1 MSTHP
6 APHPERFAPHHR
18 ILRYAFHERAWH
30 WVAGFSYI
38 YLLLTGLAFWT
49 PWLFWIAILLG
60 GGQTSRTLHPWFGL
74 IFATSVSAMYSMWH
88 AQMGVTQVDKDWF
101 SAVGHYARNE
111 DDKMPPAGRYN
122 GGQKSLFWG
131 FVICGALLF
140 LSGLVLW
147 FPEYIPWNLRYL
159 RYAAVLI
166 HASCALLTIG
176 LFLIHVYMGV
186 FAERG
191 AFGSVIRG
199 DVSLQFAKRYHPG
212 WYEEITGQPANPP
225 APK

>member
-1 MSTHP
+1 MSTLP
-6 APHPERFAPHHR
+6 VTHPERLAPHHR

-30 WVAGFSYI
+30 WVVGFSYI

-60 GGQTSRTLHPWFGL
+60 GGQVSRMLHPWFGL
-74 IFATSVSAMYSMWH
+74 IFAVGVSAMYVMWH
-88 AQMGVTQVDKDWF
+88 AQMGIKQIDKDWF
-101 SAVGHYARNE
+101 NSVGYYIRNE

-131 FVICGALLF
+131 FVICMVLML

-147 FPEYIPWNLRYL
+147 LPEYIPWNLRYL
-159 RYAAVLI
+159 RYLAILV
-166 HASCALLTIG
+166 HASAALITIG

-199 DVSLQFAKRYHPG
+199 DVSLQFARRYHPG
-212 WYEEITGQPANPP
+212 WYEEITGQPANPE
-225 APK
+225 K

>member
-1 MSTHP
+1 MSTP
-6 APHPERFAPHHR
+6 PITHPERLAPHHR

-49 PWLFWIAILLG
+49 PWLFWIAVLLG
-60 GGQTSRTLHPWFGL
+60 GGQTSRTFHPWIGL
-74 IFATSVSAMYSMWH
+74 LFAIAIVAMYSMWH
-88 AQMGVTQVDKDWF
+88 AQMGVTQADKDWF
-101 SAVGHYARNE
+101 GAVGHYARNE

-122 GGQKSLFWG
+122 AGQKSLFWG

-159 RYAAVLI
+159 RYTAVLI
-166 HASCALLTIG
+166 HASSALLTIG

-212 WYEEITGQPANPP
+212 WYEEITGQPANPDS
-225 APK
+225 PK